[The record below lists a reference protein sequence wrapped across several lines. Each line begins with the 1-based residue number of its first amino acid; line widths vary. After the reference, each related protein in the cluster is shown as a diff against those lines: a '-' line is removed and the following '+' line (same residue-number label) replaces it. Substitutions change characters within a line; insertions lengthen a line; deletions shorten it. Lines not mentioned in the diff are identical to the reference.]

1 MLRFCFGASGAGKST
16 GMIDEVISRSIE
28 DTGTNFLIIVP
39 DQFTMQTQKDVVRR
53 HPRGAIMNIDIL
65 SFGRLSHR
73 IFEETGH
80 GSFSVLDDVGKS
92 LVLRLVAD
100 ELKDDLPVLGRFM
113 HGSGYIDEVK
123 SIISEFMQY
132 GIGDREL
139 ELLEEKTVRKGAL
152 NAKIK
157 DLRLL
162 YSGFLKY
169 IEGHF
174 VTAEET
180 LDILCDA
187 LYESELI
194 RDSVVLFDGFTG
206 FTPIQY
212 RVIKILLSLC
222 REVCFTVTIDP
233 DDDPYS
239 ADIREQELFA
249 LSKKTIRDLERLE
262 FELQKEAGSA
272 ISDFETYRSIRHG
285 NSAVNPDI
293 FITGSAVARLL
304 ANPELSFLERNLFR
318 YNAREYTGALQN
330 IAIFE
335 TSSPAE
341 EVRQTMIRISR
352 LIKDDGYA
360 YRDIALVCGSM
371 ETYGGLVSRYAEK
384 FGVPVY
390 LDQNLDILLN
400 PFIEYITSALN
411 IVISGYK
418 YEDVFHYIKSGMTD
432 FSLSDIDMLE
442 NYVRALGIKGR
453 RQWEDRFVRRMPARF
468 SRARKTKEA
477 DEKELLR
484 LQRLDGIREKISS
497 DLKPLFEAA
506 GGSVSDITRALVA
519 MIEGNNCK
527 DKLEA
532 YRDHFAQLGDTRKS
546 REYDQLYGRIMELL
560 GQIDALIGQE
570 KTDLREYKEILTAG
584 FSEVS
589 VGTIPQDVDRI
600 IVGDIERTRL
610 REVRCLFFL
619 GVNDG
624 NIPARAG
631 GLGILSE
638 IDRQF
643 LMDLGTDFMLAP
655 TPRQQMYIQRLYLYM
670 NLTKP
675 TDRLFLSYT
684 DIDADG
690 KSMQPAYLINK
701 LKKMYVSLEVTRP
714 EEDNFESRIESLSDS
729 RDFLS
734 DMMREYALGRMKDED
749 KRSLFTLGRA
759 VTLLGGEDFVERIT
773 KAAFAH
779 YESHPL
785 AKTIALALY
794 GANLHSSVSRLEKYA
809 SCAYA
814 HFIQYGLRL
823 SERQEY
829 EFDVSDLGNVFHRVL
844 EKYTDEII
852 SKDIDWKGLS
862 KEDSDR
868 MLNDALTECADAYGN
883 TILRSSAR
891 NQFMLERIKRIL
903 TRTVDTL
910 KYQISK
916 GVFAPA
922 YVEMSFDTVGS
933 LDEIDISLSDD
944 EKSAIRTRM
953 KLDGKIDRVDLY
965 EDPEH
970 VYVKVMDF
978 KSGAH
983 RFNIASLYYGLSLQ
997 LVMYMNVAAAAQ
1009 KKLKEG
1015 KEVVPAAILY
1025 YQVDDPIVEGK
1036 NGSVTDDINK
1046 EIISKLKMT
1055 GLVNENVDIIRMLDG
1070 DISAQSDIIP
1080 VKLKTNGS
1088 PDANSQTASAEEYA
1102 AISAFVEKKIRQ
1114 FGKNIINGDISVNPY
1129 ESGNTSSCT
1138 YCTYRSICGFDE
1150 RISGYNRRKLDI
1162 SKDEAMARII
1172 SEGVKD
1178 GREED

>member
-16 GMIDEVISRSIE
+16 RMIDEFISRSTE
-28 DTGTNFLIIVP
+28 DTGKNYLIIVP

-80 GSFSVLDDVGKS
+80 SSFSVLDDVGKS
-92 LVLRLVAD
+92 LVLRHVAD
-100 ELKDDLPVLGRFM
+100 EYKDDLPVLGRFM

-132 GIGDREL
+132 GIGDKEL
-139 ELLEEKTVRKGAL
+139 ELLEEKTARKGAL
-152 NAKIK
+152 NAKIR

-187 LYESELI
+187 LRESELI
-194 RDSVVLFDGFTG
+194 KDSVVLFDGFTG

-212 RVIKILLSLC
+212 RVIKVLLSLC

-233 DDDPYS
+233 EDSPYS

-249 LSKKTIRDLERLE
+249 LSKKTVRDLEKLE
-262 FELQKEAGSA
+262 FDLQKEAGA
-272 ISDFETYRSIRHG
+272 TISDFETYRSIRHG
-285 NSAVNPDI
+285 MGGGKEDV
-293 FITGSAVARLL
+293 FIEGSTVARLS

-318 YNAREYTGALQN
+318 YNAREYAGEVHT
-330 IAIFE
+330 ISIFE
-335 TSSPAE
+335 ASSPSE

-352 LIKDDGYA
+352 LVKDEGYA

-384 FGVPVY
+384 FDIPVY
-390 LDQNLDILLN
+390 IDKNLDILLN
-400 PFIEYITSALN
+400 PFIEYITSAIN
-411 IVISGYK
+411 IVISGYR

-432 FSLSDIDMLE
+432 FSPSDIDLLE
-442 NYVRALGIKGR
+442 NYVRALGIRGR
-453 RQWEDRFVRRMPARF
+453 KQWEDRFVRRMPKRF
-468 SRARKTKEA
+468 SGAKSAAGA

-484 LQRLDGIREKISS
+484 LSTLDGIREKVSS
-497 DLKPLFEAA
+497 DLKPLFDAA
-506 GGSVSDITRALVA
+506 GGSVSDITGALIS
-519 MIEGNNCK
+519 MIESNNCR

-532 YRDHFAQLGDTRKS
+532 YRDRFALQGDIKKS
-546 REYDQLYGRIMELL
+546 REYDQLYGRIMELFA
-560 GQIDALIGQE
+560 QIDALIGQE

-584 FSEVS
+584 FAEVS
-589 VGTIPQDVDRI
+589 LGTIPQDVDRI

-610 REVRCLFFL
+610 REVKCLFFL

-643 LMDLGTDFMLAP
+643 LLDLGTEFMLAP

-684 DIDADG
+684 DIDGDG

-714 EEDNFESRIESLSDS
+714 ENDSFESRIESIMDS
-729 RDFLS
+729 RDALAE
-734 DMMREYALGRMKDED
+734 MMREYAQGRMRDEE
-749 KRSLFTLGRA
+749 KRDLFTLGRA
-759 VTLLGGEDFVERIT
+759 VTLLGGESFVDKIT
-773 KAAFAH
+773 RAAFTH
-779 YESHPL
+779 YKSQPL
-785 AKTIALALY
+785 GRAIALALY
-794 GANLHSSVSRLEKYA
+794 GASLHSSVSRLEKYA
-809 SCAYA
+809 SCAYS

-823 SERQEY
+823 GERQEY
-829 EFDVSDLGNVFHRVL
+829 EFDVSDLGNVFHQVL
-844 EKYTDEII
+844 EKYTTEII
-852 SKDIDWKGLS
+852 SKDIDWKSLS

-868 MLNDALTECADAYGN
+868 ILNEALIECADAYGN

-891 NQFMLERIKRIL
+891 NQFMLDRIKRIL

-910 KYQISK
+910 KYQVSK

-922 YVEMSFDTVGS
+922 YVEMSFDVAGS
-933 LDEIDISLSDD
+933 LDDIDISLSDD
-944 EKSAIRTRM
+944 EKNAIRARM

-970 VYVKVMDF
+970 VYVKIMDF

-997 LVMYMNVAAAAQ
+997 LVMYMNVASAAQ
-1009 KKLKEG
+1009 KKLKSE

-1025 YQVDDPIVEGK
+1025 YHVDDPLVDGK
-1036 NGSVTDDINK
+1036 NGMVTDDINK
-1046 EIISKLKMT
+1046 EILSKLKMT
-1055 GLVNENVDIIRMLDG
+1055 GLVNENPDIIRMLDST
-1070 DISAQSDIIP
+1070 ITAQSDIIP
-1080 VKLKTNGS
+1080 VKLKSNGS
-1088 PDANSQTASAEEYA
+1088 PDAYSQTASDEEYA
-1102 AISAFVEKKIRQ
+1102 AISRFVGKKIRE

-1129 ESGNTSSCT
+1129 ESGGASSCT
-1138 YCTYRSICGFDE
+1138 YCAYRSICGFDE
-1150 RISGYNRRKLDI
+1150 RIGGFTRRKLDI
-1162 SKDEAMARII
+1162 SKDEAMARIM
-1172 SEGVKD
+1172 SEGGDD
-1178 GREED
+1178 GREEN